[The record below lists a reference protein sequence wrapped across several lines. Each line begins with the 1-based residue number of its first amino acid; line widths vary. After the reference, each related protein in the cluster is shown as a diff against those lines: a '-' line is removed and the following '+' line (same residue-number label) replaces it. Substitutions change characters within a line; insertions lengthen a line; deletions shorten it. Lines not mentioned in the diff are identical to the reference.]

1 VTKNKNKQYS
11 VCVFCF
17 CTIFA
22 GVLIFK
28 YYTRNVSKFLPFA
41 TLTYIY
47 DHAMLMVNLSLSYRI
62 KWGNKR
68 ARVNSNRMMYT
79 EAMRMNN

>member
-1 VTKNKNKQYS
+1 M
-11 VCVFCF
+11 
-17 CTIFA
+17 
-22 GVLIFK
+22 
-28 YYTRNVSKFLPFA
+28 PFA